1 VLRCHQLQLHP
12 TVNNH
17 QSIQSHFTINP
28 TLRSI
33 QPHPPART
41 RPSIL
46 LQIIK
51 MPTSHI
57 STPLAGVSPVV
68 AIAALHNHDLM
79 IKTLCPALVAYNFES
94 GDKTSCATYSITD
107 RKPIGQVCST
117 PFSKFLP
124 DLITDTVS
132 QTTYKLTLTNVSEGV
147 DSLVNAKPP
156 VGVLTI
162 QGKWRVKNGEL
173 SEEVDIDAN
182 FMMKKVAKSNVE
194 KTHPGQHVKLL
205 EAARG

>member
-1 VLRCHQLQLHP
+1 
-12 TVNNH
+12 
-17 QSIQSHFTINP
+17 
-28 TLRSI
+28 
-33 QPHPPART
+33 
-41 RPSIL
+41 
-46 LQIIK
+46 

-57 STPLAGVSPVV
+57 STPLAGVSPAV

-79 IKTLCPALVAYNFES
+79 IKTLCPALVTYNFES
-94 GDKTSCATYSITD
+94 GDKSTCATYSITD
-107 RKPIGQVCST
+107 RKPIGQVRRI
-117 PFSKFLP
+117 PLP
-124 DLITDTVS
+124 RFNSSLFTNSVS
-132 QTTYKLTLTNVSEGV
+132 QTTYNLTLTNVSEGV

-162 QGKWRVKNGEL
+162 QGRWRVKNGEL

-182 FMMKKVAKSNVE
+182 SNVE